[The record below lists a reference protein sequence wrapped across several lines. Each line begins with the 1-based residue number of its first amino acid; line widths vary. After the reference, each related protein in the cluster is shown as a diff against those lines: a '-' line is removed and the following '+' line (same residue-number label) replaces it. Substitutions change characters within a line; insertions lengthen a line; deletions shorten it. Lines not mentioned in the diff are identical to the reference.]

1 MDLNTELELLSNK
14 HKLKKNDKSKND
26 KSKQNNNLDDLL
38 FNILEMEV
46 TDKKIE
52 TSLKNLNKLLNDI
65 IKKKNINTKGFLQ
78 ETINI
83 LHYVTKK
90 NIIEEL
96 TYNQLD
102 TSSESICKELIE
114 DLIKNVVN
122 LVEDQNNKK
131 NINVN
136 FKENDK
142 KGMEKFIINKI

>member
-131 NINVN
+131 NINLN